1 MAQDL
6 AIVRGTSN
14 VFGIEVTNING
25 EPFVLEEGQ
34 VLVFA
39 IKKRPKDEDRI
50 LVKTITHS
58 IDTGT
63 FYLELFPSDTEDVE
77 PGKYVYDVGLQHGNS
92 VFFNVIEASTFE
104 IKPNVTKCGDG
115 C

>member
-1 MAQDL
+1 MAHDIS
-6 AIVRGTSN
+6 IVRGTSN
-14 VFGIEVTNING
+14 VFGIEIVNANG
-25 EPFVLEEGQ
+25 EPFVLETGQ

-39 IKKRPKDEDRI
+39 IKKRPKDADRV

-58 IDTGT
+58 VNTGT
-63 FYLELFPSDTEDVE
+63 FYLELFPSDTEDLE
-77 PGKYVYDVGLQHGNS
+77 PGRYVYDVGLQHGES

-104 IKPNVTKCGDG
+104 IKPNVSKCGDG